1 MYVNIFRLQNHLPD
15 VYSRKSRDFQL
26 FCNTFDLMHQGE
38 IFSINNIRSIL
49 DPMTCPEYLLP
60 HLQKRLGFF
69 TDANITSNSLRIILK
84 AFPTLVKNKGSRK
97 GITQAVIVF
106 LKINNIDKKSSIAI
120 TNKDNNGNPM
130 FVIKISTG
138 KSVKNTYILDE
149 ILKYIIPAGY
159 RVEYEFYDSAD
170 FVTDI
175 IPDDK
180 MELVY
185 ATQNYTSGLRPAED
199 TYSMLLGRVDTTFT
213 ASNEI
218 NNSLNNPNPNNGEEN
233 SAKSKVHKVQL
244 F

>member
-1 MYVNIFRLQNHLPD
+1 MDVNIFRLQNHLPD

-38 IFSINNIRSIL
+38 IFNINNIRSIL

-97 GITQAVIVF
+97 GIIQAVIVF
-106 LKINNIDKKSSIAI
+106 LKINNIDKKSSITI
-120 TNKDNNGNPM
+120 TN
-130 FVIKISTG
+130 

-159 RVEYEFYDSAD
+159 GVEYEFYDSED

-199 TYSMLLGRVDTTFT
+199 TYSMLLGRVDTTFN

-233 SAKSKVHKVQL
+233 SEKSKVHKVQL

>member
-1 MYVNIFRLQNHLPD
+1 MGGCFKSNF
-15 VYSRKSRDFQL
+15 YS
-26 FCNTFDLMHQGE
+26 
-38 IFSINNIRSIL
+38 
-49 DPMTCPEYLLP
+49 
-60 HLQKRLGFF
+60 
-69 TDANITSNSLRIILK
+69 
-84 AFPTLVKNKGSRK
+84 LVKNKGSRK
-97 GITQAVIVF
+97 GIIQAVIVF
-106 LKINNIDKKSSIAI
+106 LTINNIDKKSSITI

-130 FVIKISTG
+130 FVITISTG

-159 RVEYEFYDSAD
+159 GVEYEFYDSAD

>member
-1 MYVNIFRLQNHLPD
+1 MNIFRLQNHLPD

-38 IFSINNIRSIL
+38 IFNINNIRSIL
-49 DPMTCPEYLLP
+49 DPMTCPEYFLP
-60 HLQKRLGFF
+60 QLQKRLGFF
-69 TDANITSNSLRIILK
+69 TDANITANSLRIILK

-106 LKINNIDKKSSIAI
+106 LKINNIDKKASITI
-120 TNKDNNGNPM
+120 TNKGSNGNPI

-138 KSVKNTYILDE
+138 KAVKNTYILDE

-159 RVEYEFYDSAD
+159 SVEYEFYDSAD

-175 IPDDK
+175 IHNDK
-180 MELVY
+180 VDFVY
-185 ATQNYTSGLRPAED
+185 ATQNYTSGLRPTED

-213 ASNEI
+213 ANTEI
-218 NNSLNNPNPNNGEEN
+218 NNSVNNPNPVKGAEN
-233 SAKSKVHKVQL
+233 STKSKLHKVQL